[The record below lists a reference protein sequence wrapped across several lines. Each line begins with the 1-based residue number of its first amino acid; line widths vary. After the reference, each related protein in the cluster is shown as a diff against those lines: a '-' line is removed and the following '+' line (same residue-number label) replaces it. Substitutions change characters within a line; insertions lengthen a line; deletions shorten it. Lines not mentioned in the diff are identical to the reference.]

1 MRLTGI
7 IEGLR
12 QFEWDDALVDG
23 LNRARVGVINLSRLL
38 EGGKLADNWGGAMLE
53 EVSAM
58 TGAGKS
64 SDVAFFL
71 ADQDRLYQTYAFG
84 FVHDPLN
91 APPPDPAVLTEVM
104 QIVSGDIESDNQ
116 SAGRS
121 PANSSKATGAFST
134 TRSLHS
140 STIFPSRSVPNTR
153 TEWWTAGRHG

>member
-1 MRLTGI
+1 MAGPRLGGQLREFPRVQGQGERPGSYTLPPVLGGTYLKLIRGPPQYQALPPDRQMRLTGI

-53 EVSAM
+53 EMSAM

-84 FVHDPLN
+84 
-91 APPPDPAVLTEVM
+91 
-104 QIVSGDIESDNQ
+104 S
-116 SAGRS
+116 
-121 PANSSKATGAFST
+121 ST
-134 TRSLHS
+134 TPSTPRPRTGSSHRSDAD
-140 STIFPSRSVPNTR
+140 RQR
-153 TEWWTAGRHG
+153 